1 MIDDGRALEHTRAAA
16 PAAAARG
23 FTLVEIGVALLLL
36 SLLLSIAIPS
46 TNALTGAHLRS
57 EAGRLQGLMRDTYAR
72 TAMSGDSHRIVFD
85 LDASTY
91 WVEHTEGGVVLP
103 RDPLQADREGRGIL
117 TVIDERIEGLED
129 SDEAEDIEKLRLYS
143 GPTWQPV
150 AGDEGKPHKLHTDVK
165 IWSAWVD
172 HMEGRV
178 QGGQAALHFFPGGY
192 TQEAQIVLTDDDA
205 GERTLT
211 IVTEPLTGE
220 TYVDTDVP
228 DLPNR

>member
-1 MIDDGRALEHTRAAA
+1 MNDDGRALEHTRRAVPTAG
-16 PAAAARG
+16 ARG

-57 EAGRLQGLMRDTYAR
+57 EAGRLQGLMHDTYAR

-85 LDASTY
+85 LDARTY
-91 WVEHTEGGVVLP
+91 WVERTEGGVVLP

-117 TVIDERIEGLED
+117 KVIDERIEGLED
-129 SDEAEDIEKLRLYS
+129 SDEAEDIEKLRLYA

-165 IWSAWVD
+165 IWSVWVD
-172 HMEGRV
+172 HMEDRV

-192 TQEAQIVLTDDDA
+192 TQEAQIVLTDDDT

-220 TYVDTDVP
+220 TYVDTAVP
-228 DLPNR
+228 DLPTR